1 MIIFTVLGIITAITF
16 LLLCLMTILEVKAK
30 RITKQKL
37 LRDMEKIDSL
47 TDNDLIEEIQS
58 NER

>member
-1 MIIFTVLGIITAITF
+1 MIIFTVLGIITSIF
-16 LLLCLMTILEVKAK
+16 ILMIIVMSILEGKGK
-30 RITKQKL
+30 RRKKEKFL
-37 LRDMEKIDSL
+37 WNMEKIDSL

>member
-1 MIIFTVLGIITAITF
+1 
-16 LLLCLMTILEVKAK
+16 MTILEVKAK
-30 RITKQKL
+30 RITKEKL

-47 TDNDLIEEIQS
+47 TDDELIEKIQS

>member
-16 LLLCLMTILEVKAK
+16 LFICLMAILEAK
-30 RITKQKL
+30 GKRQDRDKL
-37 LRDMEKIDSL
+37 IRDMEKIDSL

>member
-16 LLLCLMTILEVKAK
+16 LLLCLMAILEAKAK
-30 RITKQKL
+30 RVTKEKL

-47 TDNDLIEEIQS
+47 TDDELIEEIQS

>member
-30 RITKQKL
+30 RITKEKL

>member
-16 LLLCLMTILEVKAK
+16 LFICVMAILEAKAK
-30 RITKQKL
+30 RVTKEKL

-47 TDNDLIEEIQS
+47 TDDELIEEIQS

>member
-1 MIIFTVLGIITAITF
+1 MA
-16 LLLCLMTILEVKAK
+16 ILEAKAK
-30 RITKQKL
+30 RVTKEKL

-47 TDNDLIEEIQS
+47 TDDELIEEIQS

>member
-37 LRDMEKIDSL
+37 IRDMEKIDSL
-47 TDNDLIEEIQS
+47 TDNDLIEEIQR

>member
-16 LLLCLMTILEVKAK
+16 LLLCLMAILEAKAK
-30 RITKQKL
+30 RQAKEKFFWN
-37 LRDMEKIDSL
+37 MEKIDSL
-47 TDNDLIEEIQS
+47 TDDDLINEIKN

>member
-16 LLLCLMTILEVKAK
+16 LLLCLMAILEAK
-30 RITKQKL
+30 GKRQAKEKFFWN
-37 LRDMEKIDSL
+37 MEKIDSL
-47 TDNDLIEEIQS
+47 TDDDLINEIKN

>member
-30 RITKQKL
+30 RITKEKL
-37 LRDMEKIDSL
+37 IRDMEKIDSL

>member
-30 RITKQKL
+30 RITKEKL

-47 TDNDLIEEIQS
+47 TDDELIEKIQS

>member
-37 LRDMEKIDSL
+37 IRDMEKIDSL

>member
-16 LLLCLMTILEVKAK
+16 LLLCLMAILEAK
-30 RITKQKL
+30 GKRQDRDKL
-37 LRDMEKIDSL
+37 FRDMDKIDSL
-47 TDNDLIEEIQS
+47 TDDDLIDEIQS

>member
-16 LLLCLMTILEVKAK
+16 LLLCLMAILEAK
-30 RITKQKL
+30 GKRQEKEKFFWN
-37 LRDMEKIDSL
+37 MEKIDSL
-47 TDNDLIEEIQS
+47 TDDDLINEIKN